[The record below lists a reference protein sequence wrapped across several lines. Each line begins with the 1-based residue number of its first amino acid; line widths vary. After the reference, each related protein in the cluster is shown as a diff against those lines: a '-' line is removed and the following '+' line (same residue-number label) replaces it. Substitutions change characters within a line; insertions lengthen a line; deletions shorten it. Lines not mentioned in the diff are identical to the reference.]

1 MRVAVGARVS
11 SRSEAFPTCVGRG
24 QRAFVSPFRLP
35 EDSVDEVDIVG
46 TFDSGD
52 TSSAV
57 ARALNRWMGWV
68 LEGDIEDVPELF
80 EDFGVA
86 TDDYALDRDTDI
98 DWPEP
103 PAIRSRGAN
112 VVITVETS
120 ETLDV
125 LQELLESLGA
135 FEVTISED
143 SEDDDDD

>member
-1 MRVAVGARVS
+1 
-11 SRSEAFPTCVGRG
+11 
-24 QRAFVSPFRLP
+24 
-35 EDSVDEVDIVG
+35 VDEVDIVG

-52 TSSAV
+52 TASAV
-57 ARALNRWMGWV
+57 ARALNRWVGWV
-68 LEGDIEDVPELF
+68 LEGDVENVPELF
-80 EDFGVA
+80 EDLGVA

-103 PAIRSRGAN
+103 PVVRSRGAN

-135 FEVTISED
+135 FDVAISED
-143 SEDDDDD
+143 EDDGEDDD